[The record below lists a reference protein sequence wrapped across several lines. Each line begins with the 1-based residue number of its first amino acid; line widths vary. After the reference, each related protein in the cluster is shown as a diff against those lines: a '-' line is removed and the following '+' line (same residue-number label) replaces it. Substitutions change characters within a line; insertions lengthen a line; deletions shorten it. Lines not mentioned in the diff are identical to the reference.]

1 MSREREEKMKAK
13 FLALM
18 FVCGIALV
26 PTYASAQVC
35 AGGLIISALIV
46 SATQNREL
54 TAKEAAT
61 CGLILDTN
69 QPAKPAPARAA
80 KRPKKKKDD

>member
-1 MSREREEKMKAK
+1 MKTK

-18 FVCGIALV
+18 VVCGIALV
-26 PTYASAQVC
+26 PTQASAQAC
-35 AGGLIISALIV
+35 AGGLIVAALIV

-61 CGLILDTN
+61 CGLLLDTSK
-69 QPAKPAPARAA
+69 PATPAPARRA
-80 KRPKKKKDD
+80 KSPKKKAG